1 MTAPRLDLQI
11 RRAYDPPSSDDGT
24 RILIDRLWPRG
35 LRKEDAHFDHWLK
48 EIAPSPALRIWFGH
62 DPGRFAEFS
71 SRYTAELEALPEDAA
86 ALQILSRALRAGRVT
101 LLFAAHDP
109 QINHAR
115 VLEDWLRRPHA
126 WLSARNDK

>member
-1 MTAPRLDLQI
+1 MSAPRLDLQI
-11 RRAYDPPSSDDGT
+11 RRAYDPPSSDDGA

-35 LRKEDAHFDHWLK
+35 LRKDGARIDHWLK
-48 EIAPSPALRIWFGH
+48 DLAPSPALRVWFGH
-62 DPGRFAEFS
+62 EPERFAEFS
-71 SRYTAELEALPEDAA
+71 NRYTAELDALAGDSA
-86 ALQILSRALRAGRVT
+86 ALQTLGEALRAGRVT

-126 WLSARNDK
+126 WLSARKAE